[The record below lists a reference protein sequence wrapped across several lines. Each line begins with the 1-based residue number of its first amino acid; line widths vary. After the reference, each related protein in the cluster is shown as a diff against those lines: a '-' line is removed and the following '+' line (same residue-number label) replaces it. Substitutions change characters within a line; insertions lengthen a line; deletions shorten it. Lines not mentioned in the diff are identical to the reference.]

1 MKKFLRPYLA
11 FLLMGSLLTAT
22 SCGDDDDPTP
32 APDNEEIT
40 TVTLTLEPESKGQ
53 LVSAYSKDLDGVG
66 GNAPVKTQ
74 LTLKPNT
81 TYIANLTLLNEN
93 ETPPV
98 EIHEEIQAEAND
110 HQIFYTPSTGS
121 LMTVTVTDK
130 DSQNRPL
137 GLATTIVTGNA
148 GTGKLKVVVKH
159 QPGTKTAAP
168 GDATKGETD
177 VEVEFDVVV
186 QQ

>member
-11 FLLMGSLLTAT
+11 FLLMGSLLTT
-22 SCGDDDDPTP
+22 TGCGGDDDPKP

-53 LVSAYSKDLDGVG
+53 LVAASSKDLDGVG
-66 GNAPVKTQ
+66 GNAPVKTP

-81 TYIANLTLLNEN
+81 TYLATLTLLNEN
-93 ETPPV
+93 VNPPV
-98 EIHEEIQAEAND
+98 EVHKEVKSEAND
-110 HQIFYTPSTGS
+110 HQVFYTPSAGS

-130 DSQNRPL
+130 DAQNRPL
-137 GLATTIVTGNA
+137 GLAATIVTGAA
-148 GTGKLKVVVKH
+148 GTGKLKVVLKH
-159 QPGTKTAAP
+159 QKGTKAAAP

-177 VEVEFDVVV
+177 VEVEFDVMV